1 MRFTLKYILVGLA
14 AFLHSQSVLHA
25 QSQDCTLDIAGKDV
39 DVIIQIFQ
47 LNADQRSMLEMWR
60 KEVLSKTEVL
70 EGKMKKLLEEH
81 PQSNETDLRN
91 LSKKYATLKEK
102 LMLVSMEYDQ
112 KLLGVFNDKQYAYY
126 SKLCTEALRK
136 PLNPILQE
144 EEKE

>member
-1 MRFTLKYILVGLA
+1 MRFAIKYILVGLA
-14 AFLHSQSVLHA
+14 AFLHSQSVLNA
-25 QSQDCTLDIAGKDV
+25 QSQECTLDIAGKDV

-70 EGKMKKLLEEH
+70 EVKMKKLLEEH

-91 LSKKYATLKEK
+91 LSKKYAALKEK

-112 KLLGVFNDKQYAYY
+112 KLLGVFNEKQYAYY